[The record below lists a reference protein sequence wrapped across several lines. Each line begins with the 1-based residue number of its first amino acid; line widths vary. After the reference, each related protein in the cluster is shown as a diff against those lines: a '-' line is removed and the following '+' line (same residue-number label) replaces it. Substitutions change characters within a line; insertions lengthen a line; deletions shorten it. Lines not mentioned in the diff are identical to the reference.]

1 MAKTQSDFMDLT
13 SDIES
18 APKTKVKT
26 EVKPDPDVG
35 FLSAPRAIGSA
46 PLLRIKKEDDGE
58 DGDYGKIDRSLPEAQ
73 EEDNMFE
80 DVDED
85 EYVDLTY
92 EGIAHVNG
100 VRHFVCEGFKIRQ
113 IPEPFIVKRSLLHL
127 FRMLPLKSLWIPR
140 ANCSECI
147 ESKAIVLD
155 PDYQRDVVWDEG
167 RAALLVTS
175 ILSKLTR
182 DLLLQQLT
190 FQVGYFVPPIIF
202 NVRKTIIKVEGQEKE
217 KYTRTTVDGKQR
229 LSSIWKFM
237 SGQVGFF
244 DNNSPQ
250 RKWYASLNFCQN
262 FCN

>member
-1 MAKTQSDFMDLT
+1 MASLLQILHYTTDFTGRKSKMAKTQSDFMDLT

-18 APKTKVKT
+18 APKAKSAPKTEIKT
-26 EVKPDPDVG
+26 EVKPDPDAG

-58 DGDYGKIDRSLPEAQ
+58 DGGYGKIDRGLPEAQ

-127 FRMLPLKSLWIPR
+127 FRMLPLKSYGLPVLIVQ
-140 ANCSECI
+140 NV
-147 ESKAIVLD
+147 SKAR
-155 PDYQRDVVWDEG
+155 Q
-167 RAALLVTS
+167 S
-175 ILSKLTR
+175 
-182 DLLLQQLT
+182 
-190 FQVGYFVPPIIF
+190 F
-202 NVRKTIIKVEGQEKE
+202 
-217 KYTRTTVDGKQR
+217 
-229 LSSIWKFM
+229 
-237 SGQVGFF
+237 
-244 DNNSPQ
+244 
-250 RKWYASLNFCQN
+250 
-262 FCN
+262 